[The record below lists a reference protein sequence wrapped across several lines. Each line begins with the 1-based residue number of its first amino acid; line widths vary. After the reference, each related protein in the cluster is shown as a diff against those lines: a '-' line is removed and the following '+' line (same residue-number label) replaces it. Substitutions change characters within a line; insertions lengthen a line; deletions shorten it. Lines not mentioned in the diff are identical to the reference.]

1 MATANPAR
9 CTRCS
14 RVAPHAPEEAG
25 YWMTMSTTGDLEP
38 ICPGCLTVAE
48 NIALAD
54 FDVVGMVSDRSLDFA
69 PSR

>member
-1 MATANPAR
+1 
-9 CTRCS
+9 
-14 RVAPHAPEEAG
+14 
-25 YWMTMSTTGDLEP
+25 MTMSTTGDLEP

-54 FDVVGMVSDRSLDFA
+54 FDVVGMVSDLSLDLA